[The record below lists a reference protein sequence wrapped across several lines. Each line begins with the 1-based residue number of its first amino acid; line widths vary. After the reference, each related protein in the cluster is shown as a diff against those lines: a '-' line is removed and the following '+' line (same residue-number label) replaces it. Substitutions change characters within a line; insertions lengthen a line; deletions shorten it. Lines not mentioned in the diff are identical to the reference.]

1 MADTSVLRVLVVDDN
16 RSAAEAAALLIRR
29 EGHTVEVAFDGETAV
44 ERLQAAP
51 FDLVFTDLRMDPV
64 DGLSVVRTARACV
77 PPVEAI
83 VVTAF
88 GSVEAAVEAMR
99 HGALDFLTKPITADQ
114 LLRRVRTFRSAPARG
129 LALVGESP
137 FMNSLRDQAV
147 RLARVRS
154 TVLLLG
160 ETGTGRRHLAR
171 WLHDN
176 GPDAEGELKVAQPGR
191 DLPQVDPSAP
201 GTLLLPRVDNWS
213 TEAQV
218 RLLRQLELLAA
229 EDAPRIIATASPE
242 LDQSG
247 DAGALLP
254 ELYFRLAVLVVG
266 LVPLRDRPGD
276 LAPLLTHF
284 LTQHSRHLGQPRPA
298 PSPEQVARLAAHRWP
313 GNLRELANLAERA
326 LVLGPS
332 AFDIAPSLSKG
343 PPATSLVE
351 GFSLSTH
358 METVERS
365 MLERAIEQT
374 RGDRTAMARLL
385 GLERNTLRYK
395 LNKYDLLKRT

>member
-1 MADTSVLRVLVVDDN
+1 MTDAAVLRVLVVDDN

-44 ERLQAAP
+44 QRLKSAP
-51 FDLVFTDLRMDPV
+51 FDLVFTDLRMEPV
-64 DGLSVVRTARACV
+64 DGLSVVRAARACV

-88 GSVEAAVEAMR
+88 GSVEAAVDAMR
-99 HGALDFLTKPITADQ
+99 HGALDFLTKPITAEQ

-129 LALVGESP
+129 LALVGESV
-137 FMNSLRDQAV
+137 FMDSLREQAV

-176 GPDAEGELKVAQPGR
+176 GPDADGALQVAQPGR
-191 DLPQVDPSAP
+191 DLPAVDPACP

-213 TEAQV
+213 PEAQV
-218 RLLRQLELLAA
+218 RLLRQLEALSA
-229 EDAPRIIATASPE
+229 EGAPRIIATASPE
-242 LDQSG
+242 LGQTG
-247 DAGALLP
+247 AAGSLMP

-284 LTQHSRHLGQPRPA
+284 LTQHSRRLGRSQPVA
-298 PSPEQVARLAAHRWP
+298 SPEQVARLTAHTWP

-332 AFDIAPSLSKG
+332 ALDFVSGPAAAPSSASLS
-343 PPATSLVE
+343 E
-351 GFSLSTH
+351 GFSLSAH

-365 MLERAIEQT
+365 MLEQALEQT
-374 RGDRTAMARLL
+374 QGDRTAMARLL

>member
-1 MADTSVLRVLVVDDN
+1 
-16 RSAAEAAALLIRR
+16 
-29 EGHTVEVAFDGETAV
+29 
-44 ERLQAAP
+44 
-51 FDLVFTDLRMDPV
+51 
-64 DGLSVVRTARACV
+64 
-77 PPVEAI
+77 
-83 VVTAF
+83 
-88 GSVEAAVEAMR
+88 
-99 HGALDFLTKPITADQ
+99 
-114 LLRRVRTFRSAPARG
+114 
-129 LALVGESP
+129 
-137 FMNSLRDQAV
+137 
-147 RLARVRS
+147 
-154 TVLLLG
+154 LLG

-176 GPDAEGELKVAQPGR
+176 GPDAEGELTVAQPGR
-191 DLPQVDPSAP
+191 DLPRVDPSAP